1 MPDVSRTEI
10 GRRMYSLQKEKNVER
25 VVERIRKQLGA
36 DWTHFSQEDQDLL
49 KYVIGELWVYKEREF
64 WDMVQYPRITV
75 IAVLDII
82 AIGRKSL
89 SHEIDTRKT
98 VEEAT
103 AILLPHAGKEG

>member
-1 MPDVSRTEI
+1 
-10 GRRMYSLQKEKNVER
+10 MYPGQKRSGCTPAKGKNVER

>member
-25 VVERIRKQLGA
+25 VVERIRKQMGA
-36 DWTHFSQEDQDLL
+36 DWTHFSQEDQNAL
-49 KYVIGELWVYKEREF
+49 KYVIGEVWVYKEREF
-64 WDMVQYPRITV
+64 WDMVQYPRITAISV
-75 IAVLDII
+75 FDII

-89 SHEIDTRKT
+89 SHEIDTQRT

-103 AILLPHAGKEG
+103 AILLPDEGKEA